1 MDFVGAAL
9 FLCGL
14 RLNIYRGM
22 SEIFKSYGMLKK
34 GESIKKDGEEGSD
47 PFGHNNIAN
56 YKYEYCKL

>member
-1 MDFVGAAL
+1 
-9 FLCGL
+9 
-14 RLNIYRGM
+14 M
-22 SEIFKSYGMLKK
+22 SEIFKSDGMLKK